1 MSEGEEYDRV
11 LTYLGRHVALGS
23 LEERHHLATTVRTL
37 LPCLTKERPPTPLYA
52 QIDLTPHHSTARLRL
67 RAAICDL
74 FKRPYK
80 FVSHSGDMVDYFT
93 DRCLLTT
100 LSCEGEVLI
109 LELGGVKGCHY
120 AVHAILAQL
129 AMDCTQV
136 VAGDGAIHKLAREV
150 ILVLLV

>member
-1 MSEGEEYDRV
+1 MSEADEYHHT

-23 LEERHHLATTVRTL
+23 LEERHHLATTVRNL
-37 LPCLTKERPPTPLYA
+37 LPCLTKERPPTPIYA
-52 QIDLTPHHSTARLRL
+52 QIDLTPHHGMARLRL
-67 RAAICDL
+67 RAGICDL

-80 FVSHSGDMVDYFT
+80 FVSHSGDTVDFFT
-93 DRCLLTT
+93 DRCLVEALAG
-100 LSCEGEVLI
+100 EGEVLI

-120 AVHAILAQL
+120 AVHAILGQL

-136 VAGDGAIHKLAREV
+136 VASDGAIHRLAREV